1 MMLEQEFVFHKSFGA
16 GSRNDLLYETLV
28 RICTPWFAFSEIT
41 LTQAQL
47 GLSGHPES
55 HQKDLEVHQILI
67 DFLAGATNFS
77 SLECQLRHFSPMN
90 RPLNEA
96 LVLFPNFSPE

>member
-1 MMLEQEFVFHKSFGA
+1 MMVEQEFDFHKSIWA
-16 GSRNDLLYETLV
+16 ASRNDLLYETLV